1 MNIREVHYD
10 EAIDDVPTSTYWGNI
25 GMENKKRK

>member
-10 EAIDDVPTSTYWGNI
+10 EVIDDVTISTYWGNI